1 MGFENK
7 VKSIVLKM
15 DRGSRI
21 SQVEPD
27 DSVATFQRESGTSES
42 TAEDGIMDTNVGMI

>member
-1 MGFENK
+1 MGFEDK
-7 VKSIVLKM
+7 VKSIILKWIG
-15 DRGSRI
+15 GSRI

-42 TAEDGIMDTNVGMI
+42 TAEDKIMDTNVGMT